1 MADSTRQPLAGNATW
16 DVDPYDEAVL
26 SSPHDYYAELRERG
40 ALVWLS
46 RYGIWACGRY
56 EEVRI
61 LFSDWRRFCSSRGV
75 GLSDFQTEPPWRPP
89 SIILEADP
97 PEHGRTRAVM
107 MRTLSQHAVN
117 ALKQRFRAEADELV
131 DRLLGMGVFDAMPE
145 LAEAFPLKVFPDAVG
160 LAEGERENLL
170 IYANMVF
177 NALGPDN
184 GLRRRAMAEGAHIPA
199 WIAGRCARDA
209 LAPGGFG
216 AAIYAAADSG
226 EISEEEAGLLVRS
239 LLSAGIDT
247 TVTALG
253 NTLLCFGRYPGQW
266 AGLKRNPDLVRNA
279 FEEVLRFTSPVHS
292 FCRTANVDTE
302 VSGIP
307 IREGDKIL
315 CVLASA
321 NLDPEHWVQA
331 DSFDIERRGRG
342 HVAFGV
348 GIHTCV
354 GRQVARLEAEIVL
367 QSLLERVDRIDLAGQ
382 PKWRPGNSMTT
393 LESLPVSFRAA

>member
-1 MADSTRQPLAGNATW
+1 MNDSQRQPPTGCAIW
-16 DVDPYDEAVL
+16 EVDPYDEAVL
-26 SSPHDYYAELRERG
+26 SSPREYFSELRERG

-56 EEVRI
+56 EEVKTI
-61 LFSDWRRFCSSRGV
+61 FSDWQRFCSSRGV
-75 GLSDFQTEPPWRPP
+75 GLTDFKTEPPWRPP

-97 PEHGRTRAVM
+97 PEHRRTRAVM
-107 MRTLSQHAVN
+107 MRTLSQYAVN
-117 ALKQRFRAEADELV
+117 ALRERFRAEADELV
-131 DRLLGMGVFDAMPE
+131 DRLPGKGVFDAVPE
-145 LAEAFPLKVFPDAVG
+145 LAQAFPLKVFPDAVG
-160 LAEGERENLL
+160 LAQGERENLL

-184 GLRRRAMAEGAHIPA
+184 GLRRRAMADGAHIPA
-199 WIAGRCARDA
+199 WIGERCARDA

-216 AAIYAAADSG
+216 AAIYAAADAG
-226 EISEEEAGLLVRS
+226 EISEEEAGMLVRS

-253 NTLLCFGRYPGQW
+253 NTLLCFGRNPEQW
-266 AGLKRNPDLVRNA
+266 SKLKRNPGLARSA
-279 FEEVLRFTSPVHS
+279 FDEVLRFASPIHS

-315 CVLASA
+315 CVLAAA

-331 DSFDIERRGRG
+331 DKFDIERRSTG

-354 GRQVARLEAEIVL
+354 GRQVARLEAEILL
-367 QSLLERVDRIDLAGQ
+367 QSLLEKVDQIDLAGQ

-393 LESLPVSFRAA
+393 LESLPVKFSAA